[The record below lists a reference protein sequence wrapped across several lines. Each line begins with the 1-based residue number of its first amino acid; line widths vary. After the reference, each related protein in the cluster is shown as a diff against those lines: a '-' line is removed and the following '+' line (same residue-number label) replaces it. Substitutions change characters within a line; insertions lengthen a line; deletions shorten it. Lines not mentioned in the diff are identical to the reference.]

1 MNIFVNAI
9 VRNIQQDLISFMGI
23 AFLSRAIILL
33 DVLLSHHVG
42 PQAQGDSGESAA
54 LEGSCS
60 GIEGRVEFMR
70 A

>member
-33 DVLLSHHVG
+33 DVLCGCSYHVG

-54 LEGSCS
+54 LERSCS
-60 GIEGRVEFMR
+60 GIE
-70 A
+70 